1 MENRFL
7 SIGISDAL
15 VAIGKEHSESNYS
28 EKADELF
35 RNMDNAL
42 PSGAQQAAEIL
53 GQLHEVADKSDA
65 LGIGVGLY
73 LAHLDKTASLDNK
86 AAAILAY
93 LGDKPPTKTKE
104 ALAKLN
110 ADACGGNED
119 AAAAM
124 YKLGRKLN
132 KGAADEF
139 VNKFAAPGTIFAHDN
154 DGDGD
159 LG

>member
-1 MENRFL
+1 MKNRFL
-7 SIGISDAL
+7 SIGIADAL
-15 VAIGKEHSESNYS
+15 VAIGKEYSEPDYL

-53 GQLHEVADKSDA
+53 SYLYKNADKSDNI
-65 LGIGVGLY
+65 GIGVGLY
-73 LAHLDKTASLDNK
+73 LAHLDKAASLGNK

-104 ALAKLN
+104 ALAQLN
-110 ADACGGNED
+110 VEACNGNED

-124 YKLGRKLN
+124 YKLGRKLD

-139 VNKFAAPGTIFAHDN
+139 VNKFAAAGTVFVHDN
-154 DGDGD
+154 DDEE